1 MAVMASGFVTLDT
14 AAEATD
20 LADGRGDHWSL
31 RSDSWDEAG
40 RDMEADGVL
49 ERRAGQR
56 AIT

>member
-1 MAVMASGFVTLDT
+1 MASGFVTLDT